1 MIKHDFSEKRV
12 LVTGGASGIGLAIAK
27 GFCQAGASVL
37 IADISGDAAR
47 SAADRLRSEGLN
59 ADWETVDVSSSS
71 SVAAL
76 FENAGPRLDSLVCAA
91 GVFKA
96 GTAEETNDEDWERVI
111 GVNLTGTF
119 NCARAA
125 IPLMRQHGGAIITV
139 SSSTGAHDAI
149 PGALAYVT
157 SKGGVAML
165 TKALAVDYA
174 AENIRVNAIA
184 PGPTDTPMLRGL
196 MDEPSRQEFAATLP
210 VKRLGSP
217 DEFAGIALFLASDSA
232 SFLTGAVIP
241 VDGGQTALI

>member
-1 MIKHDFSEKRV
+1 MINPDFSEKRV
-12 LVTGGASGIGLAIAK
+12 LVTGGASGIGLAIAT
-27 GFCQAGASVL
+27 GFCRAGASVL
-37 IADISGDAAR
+37 IADISQDAAR
-47 SAADRLRSEGLN
+47 SAAEHLRSEGLG
-59 ADWETVDVSSSS
+59 ADWETVDVSSSR
-71 SVAAL
+71 SVAEL
-76 FENAGPRLDSLVCAA
+76 FEKAGPRLDSLVCAA
-91 GVFKA
+91 GVFAA
-96 GTAEETNDEDWERVI
+96 GTAEQTNDDVWEHVI
-111 GVNLTGTF
+111 GINLTGTF

-125 IPLMRQHGGAIITV
+125 VPLMRPHGGSIITI

-174 AENIRVNAIA
+174 ADDIRVNAIA

-196 MDEPSRQEFAATLP
+196 MDERGRQEFAATLP
-210 VKRLGSP
+210 IKRLGLP

-241 VDGGQTALI
+241 VDGGQTALV